1 MKFYTFDELTYPAV
15 PPEFGPEMRFT
26 NRFCDPQMVHKTYH
40 EHLDEW
46 AICEDLGFDGAFVNE
61 HHFTAINIQPSCNIT
76 ATAIMMRTKRMKVGV
91 IGNILPL
98 RHPVQTAEEFA
109 MMDCLSGGRF
119 IAGIVRG
126 VPFEYVSYNIDP
138 FTSRE
143 RLKESYEIIQ
153 KCLTEEIFD
162 YDGKYWK
169 LTGVSIWP
177 KPIQQP
183 LPFWMPTGSLETI
196 EFAAERRISGAQVFY
211 PSHAFKD
218 SFDLY
223 RKVARERF
231 GWEAGY
237 DNFVGARLLHVAE
250 TNEQAIAEAKE
261 AVAYFFRVFSR
272 PVNNPAPVPGLH
284 TDRSFQHR
292 QNIERDFPGPHTPF
306 EQMREDGF
314 IVCGDPD
321 YVTRYLEND
330 MRLAGYGHFLGMF
343 HVGNLAHDKVMKSK
357 RLFAE
362 HIMPVLRHINEENGN
377 SKLET
382 KNQRLEAGDWRLD
395 PTPQASSLKPQASS
409 QVSSLSL
416 YRDFNYVLTRDTLE
430 TLGAFTNRE
439 NSTVSVGWDM
449 LVPEREVDGFPYQII
464 FVGPTTEHRGS
475 AIRLRLV
482 ASNGAEVADD
492 AQVYLETA
500 HESGADQQLIFQGT
514 YQQFREI
521 ADQHAPNAAI
531 AAQRRVVAQDRYRI
545 RLQIAVPV
553 GSPLPDPDAE
563 DSFFE
568 LECFKHVL
576 NVTA

>member
-15 PPEFGPEMRFT
+15 PPEVGPEVRFT
-26 NRFCDPQMVHKTYH
+26 NRFCDPQAVSKTYH

-46 AICEDLGFDGAFVNE
+46 AMCEDLGFDGAFVNE

-76 ATAIMMRTKRMKVGV
+76 ATAIIMRTKRMKVGV

-98 RHPVQTAEEFA
+98 RHPLQTAEEFA

-143 RLKESYEIIQ
+143 RLKESYDIIH
-153 KCLTEEIFD
+153 KCLNEEVFD

-183 LPFWMPTGSLETI
+183 LPFWMPTGSLETV
-196 EFAAERRISGAQVFY
+196 EFAAERRITGCQVFY
-211 PSHAFKD
+211 PSEAFRD

-223 RKVARERF
+223 KKVARERF
-231 GWEAGY
+231 GWEPGF
-237 DNFVGARLLHVAE
+237 DNFVGARLIHVAE
-250 TNEQAIAEAKE
+250 TNQKAIEEARE

-292 QNIERDFPGPHTPF
+292 RHVERDFPGPHTPF

-321 YVTRYLEND
+321 YVTRWLEND
-330 MRLAGYGHFLGMF
+330 MKVAGYGHFLGMF
-343 HVGNLAHDKVMKSK
+343 HVGNLAHDKVMASK
-357 RLFAE
+357 QLFAKYVMPALRPLNVDVARQQSAAATQAATYQVRTEGDSE
-362 HIMPVLRHINEENGN
+362 HLP
-377 SKLET
+377 
-382 KNQRLEAGDWRLD
+382 
-395 PTPQASSLKPQASS
+395 
-409 QVSSLSL
+409 L
-416 YRDFNYVLTRDTLE
+416 YRDFNYVITRDASEML
-430 TLGAFTNRE
+430 RE
-439 NSTVSVGWDM
+439 FVHSENGKMTAGWEM
-449 LVPEREVDGFPYQII
+449 QVPEREPDGFPYQII
-464 FVGPTTEHRGS
+464 FVGPTSEHRGG
-475 AIRLRLV
+475 AIRLYLTT
-482 ASNGAEVADD
+482 ADGGEAPDDAEVR
-492 AQVYLETA
+492 LETS
-500 HESGADQQLIFQGT
+500 HESGADRQVIFQGK
-514 YQQFREI
+514 YRQFKEIPDQRAPDAAVAVQQRT
-521 ADQHAPNAAI
+521 
-531 AAQRRVVAQDRYRI
+531 VAQDRYLI
-545 RLQIAVPV
+545 RLSVTVPAEAAQ
-553 GSPLPDPDAE
+553 LDPTADA
-563 DSFFE
+563 SFFE

>member
-15 PPEFGPEMRFT
+15 PAEFGPEMRFT
-26 NRFCDPQMVHKTYH
+26 NRFCDPRAVHKTYH

-76 ATAIMMRTKRMKVGV
+76 ATAIMMRTKRMRVGV

-126 VPFEYVSYNIDP
+126 VPFEYVSYNVDP

-143 RLKESYEIIQ
+143 RLKESYEIIH
-153 KCLTEEIFD
+153 KCHTEEVFD
-162 YDGKYWK
+162 YEGKYWK

-261 AVAYFFRVFSR
+261 AIAYFFRVFSR

-362 HIMPVLRHINEENGN
+362 HIMPVLRPLNVDEPTTRPMVAPAASPYQVRSGN
-377 SKLET
+377 A
-382 KNQRLEAGDWRLD
+382 QD
-395 PTPQASSLKPQASS
+395 PLP
-409 QVSSLSL
+409 L
-416 YRDFNYVLTRDTLE
+416 YSDFNYVLNRDVLE
-430 TLGAFTNRE
+430 TAGAFTHRDNG
-439 NSTVSVGWDM
+439 TVSVGWDM
-449 LVPEREVDGFPYQII
+449 LVPEREADGFPYQII
-464 FVGPTTEHRGS
+464 FVGPTAEHRGS

-482 ASNGAEVADD
+482 TSNGAEVADD
-492 AQVYLETA
+492 AQVSLETA
-500 HESGADQQLIFQGT
+500 HESGADQQIIFQGT
-514 YQQFREI
+514 YQQFGEI
-521 ADQHAPNAAI
+521 ADQHAPNAAVTV
-531 AAQRRVVAQDRYRI
+531 QRRVVAQDRYRI
-545 RLQIAVPV
+545 RLRITVPV
-553 GSPLPDPDAE
+553 GSPQPDPDA
-563 DSFFE
+563 DGSFFE
-568 LECFKHVL
+568 LECFKHIL

>member
-26 NRFCDPQMVHKTYH
+26 NRFCDPRAVNKTYH

-46 AICEDLGFDGAFVNE
+46 ALCEDLGFDGAFVNE

-153 KCLTEEIFD
+153 KCLTEEVFD

-211 PSHAFKD
+211 PSHAFRD
-218 SFDLY
+218 SFELY

-231 GWEAGY
+231 GWEAGH

-292 QNIERDFPGPHTPF
+292 QNIEQDFPGPHTPF
-306 EQMREDGF
+306 EQMRENGF

-321 YVTRYLEND
+321 YVTRWLEND
-330 MRLAGYGHFLGMF
+330 MRLAGYGHFMGMF
-343 HVGNLAHDKVMKSK
+343 HVGNLAHEKVMHSK

-362 HIMPVLRHINEENGN
+362 HVMPVLRPLNVDHPVSVPITPTATVAYDVKNG
-377 SKLET
+377 ET
-382 KNQRLEAGDWRLD
+382 RETL
-395 PTPQASSLKPQASS
+395 P
-409 QVSSLSL
+409 L
-416 YRDFNYVLTRDTLE
+416 YRDFNYVLTREALE
-430 TLGAFTNRE
+430 TVGAFSRTE
-439 NSTVSVGWDM
+439 DGSVSVGWEM
-449 LVPEREVDGFPYQII
+449 EVPEREPDGFPYQMI

-475 AIRLRLV
+475 AIRLHLV
-482 ASNGAEVADD
+482 ARDGTEVADETE
-492 AQVYLETA
+492 VRLESS
-500 HESGADQQLIFQGT
+500 HESGTDRQVIFQGT
-514 YQQFREI
+514 YRQFKAI
-521 ADQHAPNAAI
+521 ADQHSSNAAV

-545 RLQIAVPV
+545 RLRITPPV
-553 GSPLPDPDAE
+553 GSPQPDPEAE
-563 DSFFE
+563 ASFFE

>member
-15 PPEFGPEMRFT
+15 PPEFGPEVRFT
-26 NRFCDPQMVHKTYH
+26 NRFCDPRVVTKTYH

-46 AICEDLGFDGAFVNE
+46 AICEELGFDGAFVNE

-76 ATAIMMRTKRMKVGV
+76 ATAIIMRTKRMKVGV

-98 RHPVQTAEEFA
+98 RHPLQTAEEFA

-143 RLKESYEIIQ
+143 RLTEAYDIIH
-153 KCLTEEIFD
+153 KCFNEEVFD
-162 YDGKYWK
+162 YDGKHWK

-196 EFAAERRISGAQVFY
+196 EFAAQRRITGCQVFY
-211 PSHAFKD
+211 PSAAFKD

-223 RKVARERF
+223 KKVAHERF
-231 GWEAGY
+231 GWEPGS

-250 TNEQAIAEAKE
+250 TNEQAIKEAKE

-292 QNIERDFPGPHTPF
+292 QRIERDFPGPHTPF

-321 YVTRYLEND
+321 YVTRWLEND
-330 MRLAGYGHFLGMF
+330 MKVAGYGHFMGMF
-343 HVGNLAHDKVMKSK
+343 HVGNLAHDKVMASK
-357 RLFAE
+357 HLFAKYVLPALRPLNIDVTRQQPAAVRQTAAYQVRAAGESE
-362 HIMPVLRHINEENGN
+362 HLP
-377 SKLET
+377 
-382 KNQRLEAGDWRLD
+382 
-395 PTPQASSLKPQASS
+395 
-409 QVSSLSL
+409 L
-416 YRDFNYVLTRDTLE
+416 YRDFNYVISRDAPE
-430 TLGAFTNRE
+430 TLRE
-439 NSTVSVGWDM
+439 FARSEDGKVTAGWEM
-449 LVPEREVDGFPYQII
+449 RVPEREPDGFPYQII
-464 FVGPTTEHRGS
+464 FVGPTAEQRGS

-482 ASNGAEVADD
+482 STDGGEISAAAEVL
-492 AQVYLETA
+492 LETC
-500 HESGADQQLIFQGT
+500 HESGADRQVIFQGT
-514 YQQFREI
+514 YRQFKEI
-521 ADQHAPNAAI
+521 PDQHVPNAAV
-531 AAQRRVVAQDRYRI
+531 AVQRRTVAQDRYLI
-545 RLQIAVPV
+545 HLSVTVP
-553 GSPLPDPDAE
+553 GGTAPPDPAADE
-563 DSFFE
+563 SVFE

>member
-15 PPEFGPEMRFT
+15 PPEYGPEVRFT
-26 NRFCDPQMVHKTYH
+26 NRFCDPRAVHKTYH

-46 AICEDLGFDGAFVNE
+46 VMCEDLGFDGAFVNE

-76 ATAIMMRTKRMKVGV
+76 ATAIISRTKHMKVGV

-126 VPFEYVSYNIDP
+126 VPFEYVSYNVDP

-143 RLKESYEIIQ
+143 RMKESYEIIQ

-162 YDGKYWK
+162 YEGKYWN

-177 KPIQQP
+177 RPIQQP

-211 PSHAFKD
+211 PPHGFKE

-223 RKVARERF
+223 KKVAQERF
-231 GWEAGY
+231 GWTPGY
-237 DNFVGARLLHVAE
+237 DNFVGARLLHVAD
-250 TNEQAIAEAKE
+250 TNAQAIAEAKE

-284 TDRSFQHR
+284 TDQSFQHR
-292 QNIERDFPGPHTPF
+292 QNIDRDFPGPHTPF
-306 EQMREDGF
+306 EQMRNDGF

-321 YVTRYLEND
+321 YVTRWLEND
-330 MRLAGYGHFLGMF
+330 MRVAGYGHFLGMF

-362 HIMPVLRHINEENGN
+362 RVMPALRHLNVDQPTQSWTTASASAYEVKRAGRDE
-377 SKLET
+377 KL
-382 KNQRLEAGDWRLD
+382 
-395 PTPQASSLKPQASS
+395 P
-409 QVSSLSL
+409 L
-416 YRDFNYVLTRDTLE
+416 YSDFNYVVTRDAPE
-430 TLGAFTNRE
+430 TLRGFTISENGAVT
-439 NSTVSVGWDM
+439 VGWEM
-449 LVPEREVDGFPYQII
+449 RVPEREADGFPYQII

-475 AIRLRLV
+475 ALRLHLV
-482 ASNGAEVADD
+482 CKSGGEVPDAAEVS
-492 AQVYLETA
+492 LETR
-500 HESGADQQLIFQGT
+500 HESGADCQVIFQGN
-514 YQQFREI
+514 YRQFKAI
-521 ADQHAPNAAI
+521 GDQHAPNAAV
-531 AAQRRVVAQDRYRI
+531 AVQRRGVAQDRYLM
-545 RLQIAVPV
+545 RLSVTVPV
-553 GSPLPDPDAE
+553 GTAEPDPAAE
-563 DSFFE
+563 ESFFE

>member
-15 PPEFGPEMRFT
+15 PPEFGPEVRFT
-26 NRFCDPQMVHKTYH
+26 NRFCDPHAVNKTYH

-76 ATAIMMRTKRMKVGV
+76 ATAIIMRTKRMKVGV

-143 RLKESYEIIQ
+143 RLTESYDIIH
-153 KCLTEEIFD
+153 KCHNEEVFD
-162 YDGKYWK
+162 YDGKHWK

-196 EFAAERRISGAQVFY
+196 EFAAKRRITGCQVFY
-211 PSHAFKD
+211 PTEAFKD

-223 RKVARERF
+223 KKVARERF
-231 GWEAGY
+231 DWEPGY
-237 DNFVGARLLHVAE
+237 DNFVGARLLHIAE
-250 TNEQAIAEAKE
+250 TNKQAIEEAKE

-292 QNIERDFPGPHTPF
+292 QRIERDFPGPHTPF

-321 YVTRYLEND
+321 YVTRWLEND
-330 MRLAGYGHFLGMF
+330 MKTAGYGHFMGMF
-343 HVGNLAHDKVMKSK
+343 HVGNLAHDKVMASK
-357 RLFAE
+357 QLFAK
-362 HIMPVLRHINEENGN
+362 HVMPKLRHINEEAGN
-377 SKLET
+377 LRQET
-382 KNQRLEAGDWRLD
+382 RA
-395 PTPQASSLKPQASS
+395 PSS
-409 QVSSLSL
+409 QLSILNSQLSTLSL
-416 YRDFNYVLTRDTLE
+416 YRDFNYVITKYAPE
-430 TLGAFTNRE
+430 TLRE
-439 NSTVSVGWDM
+439 FVRSKDGKVTAGWEM
-449 LVPEREVDGFPYQII
+449 RVPEREPDGFPYQII
-464 FVGPTTEHRGS
+464 FVGPTAEHRGS
-475 AIRLRLV
+475 AIRLHLV
-482 ASNGAEVADD
+482 NKDGSEISDAAEVL
-492 AQVYLETA
+492 LETF
-500 HESGADQQLIFQGT
+500 HESGSDRQVIFQGT
-514 YQQFREI
+514 YGQFREI
-521 ADQHAPNAAI
+521 GDQHAANAAV
-531 AAQRRVVAQDRYRI
+531 AVQQRTVAQDHYI
-545 RLQIAVPV
+545 ISLSVTVPA
-553 GSPLPDPDAE
+553 GAAQPDPEADE
-563 DSFFE
+563 SFFR
-568 LECFKHVL
+568 
-576 NVTA
+576 T

>member
-15 PPEFGPEMRFT
+15 PPEFGPEVRFT
-26 NRFCDPQMVHKTYH
+26 NRFCNPWAVNKTYH

-76 ATAIMMRTKRMKVGV
+76 ATAIIMRTKHMKVGV

-126 VPFEYVSYNIDP
+126 VPFEYVSYNVDP

-143 RLKESYEIIQ
+143 RMKESYEIIQ
-153 KCLTEEIFD
+153 KCLTEEVFD
-162 YDGKYWK
+162 YEGKYWN

-196 EFAAERRISGAQVFY
+196 EFAAERRIAGAQVFY

-223 RKVARERF
+223 RRVARERF
-231 GWEAGY
+231 GWKPGY

-250 TNEQAIAEAKE
+250 TNEQAIEEAKE

-284 TDRSFQHR
+284 TDQSFQHR
-292 QNIERDFPGPHTPF
+292 QSIERDFPGPHTPF
-306 EQMREDGF
+306 EQMRDDGF
-314 IVCGDPD
+314 IVCGNPD
-321 YVTRYLEND
+321 YVSRWLEND
-330 MRLAGYGHFLGMF
+330 MRIAGYGHFLGMF
-343 HVGNLAHDKVMKSK
+343 HVGNLAHEKVMKSK

-362 HIMPVLRHINEENGN
+362 HVMPALRQLNVDAPQQQGGGGTTDVYEIKGP
-377 SKLET
+377 K
-382 KNQRLEAGDWRLD
+382 QGEAL
-395 PTPQASSLKPQASS
+395 P
-409 QVSSLSL
+409 L
-416 YRDFNYVLTRDTLE
+416 YSDFNYVITRDAPE
-430 TLGAFTNRE
+430 TLRTFTIRE
-439 NSTVSVGWDM
+439 NGVITVGWEM
-449 LVPEREVDGFPYQII
+449 RVPEREADGFPYQII
-464 FVGPTTEHRGS
+464 FVGPTAEHRGG
-475 AIRLRLV
+475 AIRLHL
-482 ASNGAEVADD
+482 ASKNGGEVFPDAEV
-492 AQVYLETA
+492 VLETS
-500 HESGADQQLIFQGT
+500 HESSADRQVIFRGK
-514 YQQFREI
+514 YRQFTEI
-521 ADQHAPNAAI
+521 PDQHAPNAAV
-531 AAQRRVVAQDRYRI
+531 ALQQRVVAQDRYVI
-545 RLQIAVPV
+545 RLSISVPV
-553 GSPLPDPDAE
+553 RSSQPDLDAD
-563 DSFFE
+563 DSYFE

-576 NVTA
+576 SVTA

>member
-15 PPEFGPEMRFT
+15 PPEFGPEVRFT
-26 NRFCDPQMVHKTYH
+26 NRFCDPQAVTKTYH

-46 AICEDLGFDGAFVNE
+46 VICEDLGFDGAFVNE

-76 ATAIMMRTKRMKVGV
+76 ATAIIMRTKRMKVGV

-143 RLKESYEIIQ
+143 RLTEAYDIIH
-153 KCLTEEIFD
+153 KCLNEEVFD
-162 YDGKYWK
+162 YDGKHWK
-169 LTGVSIWP
+169 LTGVSVWP

-183 LPFWMPTGSLETI
+183 LPFWMPTGSLETV
-196 EFAAERRISGAQVFY
+196 EFAAKRRITGCQVFY
-211 PSHAFKD
+211 PSEAFKD

-223 RKVARERF
+223 KKVARERF
-231 GWEAGY
+231 GWEPGY

-250 TNEQAIAEAKE
+250 TNQQAIEEAKE

-292 QNIERDFPGPHTPF
+292 QRIERDFPGPHTPF

-321 YVTRYLEND
+321 YVTRWLEND
-330 MRLAGYGHFLGMF
+330 MRVAGYGHFLGMF
-343 HVGNLAHDKVMKSK
+343 HVGNLPHEKVMASK
-357 RLFAE
+357 QLFAK
-362 HIMPVLRHINEENGN
+362 HVMPALRPLNVDQPVQPRVADASTPAYRVREE
-377 SKLET
+377 
-382 KNQRLEAGDWRLD
+382 EADRHL
-395 PTPQASSLKPQASS
+395 P
-409 QVSSLSL
+409 L
-416 YRDFNYVLTRDTLE
+416 YRDFNYVITRDSPE
-430 TLGAFTNRE
+430 TLRE
-439 NSTVSVGWDM
+439 FSQSEDGQVTAGWEM
-449 LVPEREVDGFPYQII
+449 RVPEREPDGFPYQII
-464 FVGPTTEHRGS
+464 FVGPTAEHRGS
-475 AIRLRLV
+475 AFRLRLAAAGGGEV
-482 ASNGAEVADD
+482 SDDAEVL
-492 AQVYLETA
+492 LETS
-500 HESGADQQLIFQGT
+500 HETGAARQVIFQGK
-514 YQQFREI
+514 YQQFKEI
-521 ADQHAPNAAI
+521 PDQQTADAAV
-531 AAQRRVVAQDRYRI
+531 AVQRRVVAQDRYVI
-545 RLQIAVPV
+545 RLAVTVPA
-553 GSPLPDPDAE
+553 GTPAPDPAADA
-563 DSFFE
+563 SFFE

>member
-15 PPEFGPEMRFT
+15 PPEFGPEVRFT
-26 NRFCDPQMVHKTYH
+26 NRFCDPRTVTKTYH

-46 AICEDLGFDGAFVNE
+46 AICEELGFDGAFVNE

-76 ATAIMMRTKRMKVGV
+76 ATAIIMRTKRMKVGV

-143 RLKESYEIIQ
+143 RLTEAYDIIH
-153 KCLTEEIFD
+153 KCHNEEVFD
-162 YDGKYWK
+162 YEGKHWK

-183 LPFWMPTGSLETI
+183 LPFWMPTGSLETV
-196 EFAAERRISGAQVFY
+196 EFAARRRITGCQVFY
-211 PSHAFKD
+211 PTEAFKE

-223 RKVARERF
+223 KKVAHERF
-231 GWEAGY
+231 DWEPGY
-237 DNFVGARLLHVAE
+237 DHFVGARLLHIAE
-250 TNEQAIAEAKE
+250 TNKQATEEAKE

-292 QNIERDFPGPHTPF
+292 QRIERDFPGPHTPF

-321 YVTRYLEND
+321 YVTRWLEND
-330 MRLAGYGHFLGMF
+330 MKTAGYGHFMGMF
-343 HVGNLAHDKVMKSK
+343 HVGNLVHDKVMASK
-357 RLFAE
+357 QLFAK
-362 HIMPVLRHINEENGN
+362 HVMPKLRHINEETRGR
-377 SKLET
+377 K
-382 KNQRLEAGDWRLD
+382 LD
-395 PTPQASSLKPQASS
+395 PAPQALSLQLQTSSKVLGLP
-409 QVSSLSL
+409 L
-416 YRDFNYVLTRDTLE
+416 YRDFNYVITRYASE
-430 TLGAFTNRE
+430 TLGEFVR
-439 NSTVSVGWDM
+439 SKDGTVTAGWEM
-449 LVPEREVDGFPYQII
+449 RVPERELDGFPYQII
-464 FVGPTTEHRGS
+464 FVGPTVEHRGS

-482 ASNGAEVADD
+482 NKDGGEISDAAEVL
-492 AQVYLETA
+492 LETY
-500 HESGADQQLIFQGT
+500 HESGADRQVIFQGT
-514 YQQFREI
+514 YRQFKEIPDQQ
-521 ADQHAPNAAI
+521 APNAAV
-531 AAQRRVVAQDRYRI
+531 AVQQRTVAQDHYI
-545 RLQIAVPV
+545 ISLSVTVPEGV
-553 GSPLPDPDAE
+553 AQPDPEANE
-563 DSFFE
+563 SFFE